1 MKKIFLLLLVSLS
14 LSSCITTQ
22 TENKG
27 SYVSKDYTKS
37 MFVISDKVKPG
48 MSKADF
54 ISLFGKPYK
63 TGFYFDKDKVLHE
76 DLYYKEQLYIQTW
89 YMINTVFHFE
99 NSILISQEQGD
110 ENRTFSEC
118 NYSSKK

>member
-27 SYVSKDYTKS
+27 SFVSKDYTKS
-37 MFVISDKVKPG
+37 IFVISDKVKPG

-63 TGFYFDKDKVLHE
+63 TGFYLDKDKVLHE

-118 NYSSKK
+118 NCSNKK

>member
-27 SYVSKDYTKS
+27 SFVSKDYTKS

-99 NSILISQEQGD
+99 NSKS
-110 ENRTFSEC
+110 RKS
-118 NYSSKK
+118 

>member
-14 LSSCITTQ
+14 LSSCITTK

-27 SYVSKDYTKS
+27 SFVSKDDTKS

-48 MSKADF
+48 MSKAEL
-54 ISLFGKPYK
+54 ISIFGKPYK
-63 TGFYFDKDKVLHE
+63 SGFYFDKNKVLHE
-76 DLYYKEQLYIQTW
+76 DLYYKEQLFIETW

-99 NSILISQEQGD
+99 NSILVSQEQGD
-110 ENRTFSEC
+110 ENRTYSEC
-118 NYSSKK
+118 NCSSKK

>member
-1 MKKIFLLLLVSLS
+1 
-14 LSSCITTQ
+14 
-22 TENKG
+22 
-27 SYVSKDYTKS
+27 

-99 NSILISQEQGD
+99 NSVLISQEQGD